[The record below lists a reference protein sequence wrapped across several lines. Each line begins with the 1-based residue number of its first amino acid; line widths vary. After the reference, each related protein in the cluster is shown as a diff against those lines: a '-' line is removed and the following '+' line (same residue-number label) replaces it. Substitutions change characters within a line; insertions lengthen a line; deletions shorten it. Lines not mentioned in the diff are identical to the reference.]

1 MNSARC
7 ESEPLLSQ
15 SAHGRT
21 ALRRLKAQQHLNRK
35 VLPIFF
41 YWHHSGFNNDSKDR
55 LQSEMTIAKG
65 LRLLNFNSLSP
76 FVSLIRVM
84 A

>member
-1 MNSARC
+1 MIA
-7 ESEPLLSQ
+7 
-15 SAHGRT
+15 
-21 ALRRLKAQQHLNRK
+21 
-35 VLPIFF
+35 
-41 YWHHSGFNNDSKDR
+41 DSKDR

-76 FVSLIRVM
+76 FVSFIRVM